1 MNAFNQKLKN
11 NVNQKL
17 KNKVKS
23 KTNAV
28 NQKLLTTQSI
38 MTVSLH
44 RDWSDTIAHVCP
56 IDAIWTLAWLADME
70 SFVR

>member
-1 MNAFNQKLKN
+1 MWYIVMILAKRSQTQKLLTTPSVMNA
-11 NVNQKL
+11 VNQKL

-44 RDWSDTIAHVCP
+44 RD
-56 IDAIWTLAWLADME
+56 
-70 SFVR
+70 